1 MTIDPI
7 ADSRK
12 VFVKAYDSLEKNTR
26 ALEEHQAKMKKANLE
41 NKKSLTLND
50 HKLYTKESKL
60 CKAVRKDREA
70 LDDSMARLIGAL
82 MDKPDRNEK
91 EQSELIRMKKKL
103 NDVRRAR
110 LAFVHSQVDSF
121 VPPPGSCATMSVSQM
136 YEIQRLGKLVED

>member
-1 MTIDPI
+1 
-7 ADSRK
+7 
-12 VFVKAYDSLEKNTR
+12 
-26 ALEEHQAKMKKANLE
+26 
-41 NKKSLTLND
+41 
-50 HKLYTKESKL
+50 
-60 CKAVRKDREA
+60 
-70 LDDSMARLIGAL
+70 

-136 YEIQRLGKLVED
+136 YEIQRLGKLVEDWKGIAFSRKYTDFVPFTLFGTKRPQSRLRS